1 MTKFVL
7 FYFYYGLTT
16 FQPVEQTLTH
26 SAVCSMGFFYMQADF
41 RSRTNHTLF
50 QSLFY
55 LPLHAISSSLCA
67 FKAVCAQNKL
77 KPVGLVCSMRLSLF
91 YIPDF
96 AIEQT
101 KPVIFLQNKLNLYDF
116 CRINYYLPVEQT
128 ITFCRTNY
136 YYPLQNKLN
145 LGGRTNYC
153 NPFVCVKKRY
163 LDIELMQFQ

>member
-1 MTKFVL
+1 
-7 FYFYYGLTT
+7 
-16 FQPVEQTLTH
+16 
-26 SAVCSMGFFYMQADF
+26 
-41 RSRTNHTLF
+41 
-50 QSLFY
+50 
-55 LPLHAISSSLCA
+55 
-67 FKAVCAQNKL
+67 
-77 KPVGLVCSMRLSLF
+77 MRLSLF

-153 NPFVCVKKRY
+153 NPMAPFRERKKMKSVGTYFKSIGVRDTKLTLSKVVDFIVLGFDKLQIYGKPISYLSCFSYTKKRFCCCF
-163 LDIELMQFQ
+163 LDFEHLKLRPVFWSNSTKLS

>member
-1 MTKFVL
+1 MGV
-7 FYFYYGLTT
+7 FYL
-16 FQPVEQTLTH
+16 
-26 SAVCSMGFFYMQADF
+26 QADCK
-41 RSRTNHTLF
+41 SRTNYTIF

-153 NPFVCVKKRY
+153 NPYRVPKLQLFRCLCVLINFIIKQLVC
-163 LDIELMQFQ
+163 